1 MYMLW
6 HSYPKILVAAFFI
19 LLIFF
24 GVFFVLNLFLAV
36 IRNNFQ
42 KESDKVENDRK
53 KFKRRM

>member
-6 HSYPKILVAAFFI
+6 HSYPKYLVVTFFI

-36 IRNNFQ
+36 IRNNF
-42 KESDKVENDRK
+42 
-53 KFKRRM
+53 